1 MQMHSKCKKFKVQRK
16 KKNLSLLSSFP
27 THISPFQQHLLVIV
41 FCMHWHVCTY
51 LFRWNHTVSVVMQ
64 LALVKYTQVKRAF
77 TSLELP
83 LPFTRFRKRHSF
95 LRWNIFVRVLLHKLI
110 SSAKGTKRPGYPQ
123 HPHSL
128 RGFPS
133 SSVSK
138 ASPGWPP
145 HKGAH
150 YSLHTHSHPGHSVPG
165 APNSLPSISR
175 WGMGVNLQT
184 QSWAGGRNWCS
195 RWTRRDGSGLPCVV
209 VNLEMLYWLSYLGS
223 PSSWRWT

>member
-95 LRWNIFVRVLLHKLI
+95 LRWNILLGYYCTSWSALPRVQEAWLSPASTQLE
-110 SSAKGTKRPGYPQ
+110 G
-123 HPHSL
+123 
-128 RGFPS
+128 GFPS

-175 WGMGVNLQT
+175 WGNGCESQT

-195 RWTRRDGSGLPCVV
+195 RWTRKRRQWAPCVV
-209 VNLEMLYWLSYLGS
+209 VNPRLYWLS
-223 PSSWRWT
+223 